1 MCNFNY
7 YDEFIADILFVAADA
22 YEEENRAMEE
32 AAEWE
37 AYEEDM
43 ALMAVNEEE
52 LRTRIEKALML
63 VPEDS
68 MIAKILRGEE
78 QYEKIQNSTL

>member
-7 YDEFIADILFVAADA
+7 YDEFIANELFLAADA
-22 YEEENRAMEE
+22 YEE

-37 AYEEDM
+37 AYEKDM
-43 ALMAVNEEE
+43 ALMVANEEE
-52 LRTRIEKALML
+52 LKTRIEKVLML

-68 MIAKILRGEE
+68 MVAKILRGEE
-78 QYEKIQNSTL
+78 

>member
-7 YDEFIADILFVAADA
+7 YDEFIADELFAAADA
-22 YEEENRAMEE
+22 YEE

-37 AYEEDM
+37 AYEKDM
-43 ALMAVNEEE
+43 ALIAANEEE

-68 MIAKILRGEE
+68 MVAKILRGEE
-78 QYEKIQNSTL
+78 

>member
-7 YDEFIADILFVAADA
+7 YDEFIADELFVAADA
-22 YEEENRAMEE
+22 YKE

-37 AYEEDM
+37 AYEKDM
-43 ALMAVNEEE
+43 ALMAANEEE

-68 MIAKILRGEE
+68 MVAKILRGEE
-78 QYEKIQNSTL
+78 

>member
-7 YDEFIADILFVAADA
+7 YDEFIADELFIAADA
-22 YEEENRAMEE
+22 YEEANKEMEE

-37 AYEEDM
+37 AYEKDM
-43 ALMAVNEEE
+43 ALMVANEEE
-52 LRTRIEKALML
+52 LKTRIEKALML

-68 MIAKILRGEE
+68 MVAKILRGEE
-78 QYEKIQNSTL
+78 